1 MMAAAV
7 LSSVQP
13 DRVWLVQSRWEL
25 HRRALA
31 AWQGSF
37 GMFAGNLGLMARMD
51 IHVLCRVCSHHTR
64 IQ

>member
-7 LSSVQP
+7 LSSVQL
-13 DRVWLVQSRWEL
+13 DRVWLIQSRWEL

-37 GMFAGNLGLMARMD
+37 DMFAG
-51 IHVLCRVCSHHTR
+51 SHGTDGYSR
-64 IQ
+64 PVQSM